1 MSPLFQKKVQ
11 SKAQTRQISKFCCY
25 FCEFKIL
32 RKKGSPKGDVH
43 LRNIMKDTT
52 KKKII
57 KWFWVLFTTPILL
70 VAALIF
76 SVWMF
81 ADIPSFE
88 ELENPQSNL
97 ATQVIA
103 EDGEILTTFHIEN
116 RSYVS
121 YEELSPHL
129 VHAAVAT
136 EDSRFYRHS
145 GIDFESL
152 ARVLVKTVLGGSSSQ
167 GGGST
172 ITQQLAKT
180 LYPRQDVSSRIPG
193 VSTLKM
199 VWIKLKEWVTAVK
212 LERSYTKD
220 EIMNMY
226 MNQIFFG
233 SNAYGIKA
241 AAQTFFG
248 KSPIDLTVEEAAT
261 LVGMVNKPTRYNPAL
276 NPDKSLARRNLVISR
291 MEQNGFLTKE
301 EADSIQQIPITLSY
315 QIQDH
320 NAGIGPYFR
329 DMLRRTMNAKEPKR
343 SSYTQY
349 EDYVVD
355 SLLWADDAFYGWLN
369 KNTKSDG
376 TRYDLDRDG
385 LRIYTTIN
393 YKMQKYAEEAVAEHL
408 GQDLQ
413 KSFDRHLKW
422 NRNKPFASDIDQKTI
437 DQLMKQARRWSD
449 RYRIMK
455 ANGASESDIRKSFTE
470 PVRMRLFSWNKK
482 GYIDTVMTPD
492 DSIKYYKGHLRAAFM
507 AIEPHSG
514 FVKAYVGGPN
524 YRYFKYDNVRQG
536 KRQVGSTIKP
546 FLYTLA
552 MQEGMSPCDR
562 VVNVPQT
569 FLVGDTTW
577 TPKSTDKDE
586 WIGQTVT
593 LKWGLTKSSNNIS
606 AYLMKQYGP
615 EAMVEMMRKMGI
627 GCYLDP
633 VNPLC
638 VGSADISVYEMVA
651 AYNTFPSK
659 GVYAS
664 PIFVT
669 RIEDN
674 LGNVLGEFT
683 NRKKE
688 AISDYTAY
696 LMANLMQGVVNSGT
710 GVRLR
715 AKYGLKG
722 EIAGKTGTTN
732 DQSDGWFIG
741 YTPTL
746 TAGVWVGAEDRQVH
760 FESLSLG
767 GGSNMALPIWGIF
780 MKKVLADGT
789 LGVYETDQFIA
800 PPGITLNLNCDGSD
814 TDAAAGG
821 QPSEIEEEE
830 NYFE

>member
-1 MSPLFQKKVQ
+1 MTDAV
-11 SKAQTRQISKFCCY
+11 
-25 FCEFKIL
+25 
-32 RKKGSPKGDVH
+32 
-43 LRNIMKDTT
+43 

-57 KWFWVLFTTPILL
+57 KWFWILFTLPIVMVGGLIAL
-70 VAALIF
+70 VWA
-76 SVWMF
+76 F

-88 ELENPQSNL
+88 ELENPDSKL

-116 RSYVS
+116 RSFVTFD
-121 YEELSPHL
+121 ELSQNL
-129 VHAAVAT
+129 VNAAIAT
-136 EDSRFYRHS
+136 EDVRFHNHS
-145 GIDFESL
+145 GIDFKSL
-152 ARVLVKTVLGGSSSQ
+152 GRVAVKTLLGGDSSQ

-180 LYPRQDVSSRIPG
+180 LYPREDVSSRIPG
-193 VSTLKM
+193 VSILKM

-226 MNQIFFG
+226 MNAIFFG

-241 AAQTFFG
+241 ASQPFFA
-248 KSPIDLTVEEAAT
+248 KAPSELTVEEAAT

-276 NPDKSLARRNLVISR
+276 NPDKSLVRRNFVISQ
-291 MEQNGFLTKE
+291 MEKAGFISKE
-301 EADSIQQIPITLSY
+301 MCDSIQQIPITLSY

-320 NAGIGPYFR
+320 NAGLGPYFR

-343 SSYTQY
+343 SSYAQY

-355 SLLWADDAFYGWLN
+355 SLQWADNAFYGWLN
-369 KNTKSDG
+369 KNTKADG
-376 TRYDLDRDG
+376 SKYNLDKDG

-408 GQDLQ
+408 GKDLQ
-413 KSFDRHLKW
+413 KSFWRDLRWKK
-422 NRNKPFASDIDQKTI
+422 NKPFSNDIDPKMI

-455 ANGASESDIRKSFTE
+455 ANGASEAQIRKSFTE
-470 PVRMRLFSWNKK
+470 PVKMRVFSWDKQ
-482 GYIDTVMTPD
+482 GYVDTLMTPD
-492 DSIKYYKGHLRAAFM
+492 DSIKYYKSHLRAAFM
-507 AIEPHSG
+507 AIEPHTG
-514 FVKAYVGGPN
+514 HIKAYVGGPN

-552 MQEGMSPCDR
+552 MQEGMTPCDK

-569 FLVGDTTW
+569 FLVNDTTW

-615 EAMVEMMRKMGI
+615 HAMADMMRKMGVGSYI
-627 GCYLDP
+627 DETYS
-633 VNPLC
+633 LC

-659 GVYAS
+659 GVYVT

-674 LGNVLGEFT
+674 MGNVIGEFNNT
-683 NRKKE
+683 KRE
-688 AISDYTAY
+688 AIGEHTAY

-760 FESLSLG
+760 FESLALG
-767 GGSNMALPIWGIF
+767 GGSNMALPIWGLF
-780 MKKVLADGT
+780 MQKVLKDGT
-789 LGVYETDQFIA
+789 LGVSENDRFV
-800 PPGITLNLNCDGSD
+800 PSGVKLELNCDGSD
-814 TDAAAGG
+814 ADAVGSA
-821 QPSEIEEEE
+821 QDDESL
-830 NYFE
+830 YFD

>member
-1 MSPLFQKKVQ
+1 MTNCKMKV
-11 SKAQTRQISKFCCY
+11 
-25 FCEFKIL
+25 
-32 RKKGSPKGDVH
+32 
-43 LRNIMKDTT
+43 MKEET

-57 KWFWVLFTTPILL
+57 KWFWIVFCAPFILVGGLIGL
-70 VAALIF
+70 VWA
-76 SVWMF
+76 F

-88 ELENPQSNL
+88 ELEDPESKL

-103 EDGEILTTFHIEN
+103 ENGEILTTFHIEN

-121 YEELSPHL
+121 FEELSPNL

-136 EDSRFYRHS
+136 EDVRFYNHS
-145 GIDFESL
+145 GIDFRSL
-152 ARVLVKTVLGGSSSQ
+152 ARVVFKTLLGGDSSQ

-172 ITQQLAKT
+172 LTQQLAKT
-180 LYPRQDVSSRIPG
+180 LYPREDVSSRIPG
-193 VSTLKM
+193 VSKLKM
-199 VWIKLKEWVTAVK
+199 VWIKMKEWVTAVK

-220 EIMNMY
+220 EIMTMY
-226 MNQIFFG
+226 MNQVFFG

-261 LVGMVNKPTRYNPAL
+261 LVGMVNKPTRYNPAI
-276 NPDKSLARRNLVISR
+276 NPDKSLVRRNFVISQ
-291 MEQNGFLTKE
+291 MSKAGYLTKE
-301 EADSIQQIPITLSY
+301 QKDSIQNIPITLSY
-315 QIQDH
+315 QVQDH
-320 NAGIGPYFR
+320 NAGVGPYFR
-329 DMLRRTMNAKEPKR
+329 DMLRRTMNAKEPRR
-343 SSYTQY
+343 SSYSQY

-355 SLLWADDAFYGWLN
+355 SLQWADNAFYGWLN
-369 KNTKSDG
+369 KNLKADG
-376 TRYDLDRDG
+376 TRYNLDRDG

-408 GQDLQ
+408 GKDLQ
-413 KSFDRHLKW
+413 KSFWRDLRWKK
-422 NRNKPFASDIDQKTI
+422 NKPFSDDVDQATV
-437 DQLMKQARRWSD
+437 DMLMKQARRWSD

-455 ANGASESDIRKSFTE
+455 NEGASEAEIWKSFSVPTK
-470 PVRMRLFSWNKK
+470 MRVFSWNRQ

-492 DSIKYYKGHLRAAFM
+492 DSIRYYKSHLRAAFM
-507 AIEPHSG
+507 AIEPHTG
-514 FVKAYVGGPN
+514 HVKAYVGGPN

-552 MQEGMSPCDR
+552 MQEGMTPCDK

-569 FLVGDTTW
+569 FLVQDTTW
-577 TPKSTDKDE
+577 TPKSTDRDE

-615 EAMVEMMRKMGI
+615 HAMADMMRKMGI
-627 GCYLDP
+627 GCHIDETYS
-633 VNPLC
+633 LC
-638 VGSADISVYEMVA
+638 VGSADIPVYDMVA

-659 GVYAS
+659 GVFVT

-674 LGNVLGEFT
+674 DGNLLGEF
-683 NRKKE
+683 NNLKRE
-688 AISDYTAY
+688 AVSDYTAY

-741 YTPTL
+741 YTPSL

-767 GGSNMALPIWGIF
+767 GGSNMALPIWGLF
-780 MKKVLADGT
+780 MQKVRADGT
-789 LGVYETDQFIA
+789 LGVSETDRFMA
-800 PPGITLNLNCDGSD
+800 PPGVTLQLDCDGSD
-814 TDAAAGG
+814 ADAQVSA
-821 QPSEIEEEE
+821 EEDDS
-830 NYFE
+830 YFFE

>member
-1 MSPLFQKKVQ
+1 
-11 SKAQTRQISKFCCY
+11 
-25 FCEFKIL
+25 
-32 RKKGSPKGDVH
+32 
-43 LRNIMKDTT
+43 MKEET

-57 KWFWVLFTTPILL
+57 KWFWIVFCAPFILVGGLIGL
-70 VAALIF
+70 VWA
-76 SVWMF
+76 F

-88 ELENPQSNL
+88 ELEDPESKL

-103 EDGEILTTFHIEN
+103 ENGEILTTFHIEN

-121 YEELSPHL
+121 FEELSPNL

-136 EDSRFYRHS
+136 EDVRFYNHS
-145 GIDFESL
+145 GIDFRSL
-152 ARVLVKTVLGGSSSQ
+152 ARVIFKTLLGGDSSQ

-172 ITQQLAKT
+172 LTQQLAKT
-180 LYPRQDVSSRIPG
+180 LYPREDVSSRIPG
-193 VSTLKM
+193 VSKLKM
-199 VWIKLKEWVTAVK
+199 VWIKMKEWVTAVK

-220 EIMNMY
+220 EIMTMY
-226 MNQIFFG
+226 MNQVFFG

-261 LVGMVNKPTRYNPAL
+261 LVGMVNKPTRYNPAI
-276 NPDKSLARRNLVISR
+276 NPDKSLVRRNFVISQ
-291 MEQNGFLTKE
+291 MSKAGYLTKE
-301 EADSIQQIPITLSY
+301 QKDSIQNIPITLSY
-315 QIQDH
+315 QVQDH
-320 NAGIGPYFR
+320 NAGVGPYFR
-329 DMLRRTMNAKEPKR
+329 DMLRRTMNAKEPRR
-343 SSYTQY
+343 SSYSQY

-355 SLLWADDAFYGWLN
+355 SLQWADNAFYGWLN
-369 KNTKSDG
+369 KNLKADG
-376 TRYDLDRDG
+376 TRYNLDRDG

-408 GQDLQ
+408 GKDLQ
-413 KSFDRHLKW
+413 KSFWRDIRWKK
-422 NRNKPFASDIDQKTI
+422 NKPFSDDVDQATV
-437 DQLMKQARRWSD
+437 DMLMKQARRWSD

-455 ANGASESDIRKSFTE
+455 NEGASEAEIWKSFSVPTK
-470 PVRMRLFSWNKK
+470 MRVFSWNRQ

-492 DSIKYYKGHLRAAFM
+492 DSIRYYKSHLRAAFM
-507 AIEPHSG
+507 AIEPHTG
-514 FVKAYVGGPN
+514 HVKAYVGGPN

-552 MQEGMSPCDR
+552 MQEGMTPCDK

-569 FLVGDTTW
+569 FLVQDTTW
-577 TPKSTDKDE
+577 TPKSTDRDE

-615 EAMVEMMRKMGI
+615 HAMADMMRKMGI
-627 GCYLDP
+627 GCHIDETYS
-633 VNPLC
+633 LC
-638 VGSADISVYEMVA
+638 VGSADIPVYDMVA

-659 GVYAS
+659 GVFVT

-674 LGNVLGEFT
+674 DGNLLGEF
-683 NRKKE
+683 NNLKRE
-688 AISDYTAY
+688 AVSDYTAY

-741 YTPTL
+741 YTPSL

-767 GGSNMALPIWGIF
+767 GGSNMALPIWGLF
-780 MKKVLADGT
+780 MQKVRADGT
-789 LGVYETDQFIA
+789 LGVSETDRFMA
-800 PPGITLNLNCDGSD
+800 PPGVTLQLDCDGSD
-814 TDAAAGG
+814 ADAQVGA
-821 QPSEIEEEE
+821 EEDDS
-830 NYFE
+830 YFFE

>member
-1 MSPLFQKKVQ
+1 
-11 SKAQTRQISKFCCY
+11 
-25 FCEFKIL
+25 
-32 RKKGSPKGDVH
+32 
-43 LRNIMKDTT
+43 MKDTT
-52 KKKII
+52 KKKLI
-57 KWFWVLFTTPILL
+57 KWFWSLFSTPILL
-70 VAALIF
+70 VAGLIGL
-76 SVWMF
+76 VWAF

-88 ELENPQSNL
+88 ELEDPDSKL

-121 YEELSPHL
+121 FGELSPNL
-129 VHAAVAT
+129 VNAAVAT
-136 EDSRFYRHS
+136 EDVRFYRHS
-145 GIDFESL
+145 GIDFRSL
-152 ARVLVKTVLGGSSSQ
+152 ARVIFKTILGGNSSQ

-172 ITQQLAKT
+172 LTQQLAKT
-180 LYPRQDVSSRIPG
+180 LYPREDVSSRIPG
-193 VSTLKM
+193 MSKVKM

-220 EIMNMY
+220 EIMTMY
-226 MNQIFFG
+226 MNQVFFG

-276 NPDKSLARRNLVISR
+276 NPDKSLIRRNFVISQ
-291 MEQNGFLTKE
+291 MEKAGFITDHQK
-301 EADSIQQIPITLSY
+301 DSIQQIPIQLSY

-320 NAGIGPYFR
+320 NAGLGPYFR

-343 SSYTQY
+343 SSYAQR

-355 SLLWADDAFYGWLN
+355 SLQWADNPFYGWLN
-369 KNTKSDG
+369 KNTKADG
-376 TRYDLDRDG
+376 SKYNLDRDG

-408 GQDLQ
+408 GKDLQ
-413 KSFDRHLKW
+413 KSFWRDMRWKK
-422 NRNKPFASDIDQKTI
+422 NKPFSDDVDAKTVEM
-437 DQLMKQARRWSD
+437 LMKQARRWSD

-455 ANGASESDIRKSFTE
+455 NDGASDSEIWKSFSVPTK
-470 PVRMRLFSWNKK
+470 MRVFSWNKQ

-492 DSIKYYKGHLRAAFM
+492 DSIRYYKSHLRAAFM
-507 AIEPHSG
+507 AIEPHTG
-514 FVKAYVGGPN
+514 HIKAYVGGPN

-546 FLYTLA
+546 YLYTLA
-552 MQEGMSPCDR
+552 MQEGMSPCDK

-569 FLVGDTTW
+569 FLVQDTTW

-615 EAMVEMMRKMGI
+615 HAMADMMRKMGI
-627 GCYLDP
+627 GCHIDETYS
-633 VNPLC
+633 LC
-638 VGSADISVYEMVA
+638 VGSADIAVYDMVA
-651 AYNTFPSK
+651 AYNTFPSR
-659 GVYAS
+659 GVYVT

-674 LGNVLGEFT
+674 DGNVLGEFT
-683 NRKKE
+683 NPKRE
-688 AISDYTAY
+688 AVSDYTAY

-741 YTPTL
+741 YTPSL

-760 FESLSLG
+760 FESLALG

-789 LGVYETDQFIA
+789 LGVYETDRFIA
-800 PPGITLNLNCDGSD
+800 PPGVTLDLNCDGSD
-814 TDAAAGG
+814 ADAETKAEDDD
-821 QPSEIEEEE
+821 SFF
-830 NYFE
+830 FE

>member
-1 MSPLFQKKVQ
+1 
-11 SKAQTRQISKFCCY
+11 
-25 FCEFKIL
+25 
-32 RKKGSPKGDVH
+32 
-43 LRNIMKDTT
+43 MKDTT

-121 YEELSPHL
+121 YEELSPNL

-180 LYPRQDVSSRIPG
+180 LYPRQDVSSKIPG

>member
-1 MSPLFQKKVQ
+1 MTDAV
-11 SKAQTRQISKFCCY
+11 
-25 FCEFKIL
+25 
-32 RKKGSPKGDVH
+32 
-43 LRNIMKDTT
+43 

-57 KWFWVLFTTPILL
+57 KWFWILFTLPIVMVGGLIAL
-70 VAALIF
+70 VWA
-76 SVWMF
+76 F

-88 ELENPQSNL
+88 DLENPDSKL

-116 RSYVS
+116 RSFVTFD
-121 YEELSPHL
+121 ELSQNL
-129 VHAAVAT
+129 VNAAIAT
-136 EDSRFYRHS
+136 EDVRFHNHS
-145 GIDFESL
+145 GIDFKSL
-152 ARVLVKTVLGGSSSQ
+152 GRVAVKTLLGGDSSQ

-180 LYPRQDVSSRIPG
+180 LYPREDVSSRIPG
-193 VSTLKM
+193 VSIMKM

-226 MNQIFFG
+226 MNAIFFG

-241 AAQTFFG
+241 ASQTFFA
-248 KSPIDLTVEEAAT
+248 KAPSELTVEEAAT

-276 NPDKSLARRNLVISR
+276 NPDKSLVRRNFVISQ
-291 MEQNGFLTKE
+291 MEKAGFISKE
-301 EADSIQQIPITLSY
+301 MCDSIQQIPITLSY

-320 NAGIGPYFR
+320 NAGLGPYFR

-343 SSYTQY
+343 SSYAQY

-355 SLLWADDAFYGWLN
+355 SLQWADNAFYGWLN
-369 KNTKSDG
+369 KNTKADG
-376 TRYDLDRDG
+376 SKYNLDKDG

-408 GQDLQ
+408 GKDLQ
-413 KSFDRHLKW
+413 KSFWRDLRWKK
-422 NRNKPFASDIDQKTI
+422 NKPFSNDIDPKMI

-455 ANGASESDIRKSFTE
+455 ANGASEAQIRRSFTE
-470 PVRMRLFSWNKK
+470 PVKMRVFSWDKQ
-482 GYIDTVMTPD
+482 GYVDTLMTPD
-492 DSIKYYKGHLRAAFM
+492 DSIKYYKSHLRAAFM
-507 AIEPHSG
+507 AIEPHTG
-514 FVKAYVGGPN
+514 HIKAYVGGPN

-552 MQEGMSPCDR
+552 MQEGMTPCDK

-569 FLVGDTTW
+569 FLVNDTTW

-615 EAMVEMMRKMGI
+615 HAMADMMRKMGVGSYI
-627 GCYLDP
+627 DETYS
-633 VNPLC
+633 LC

-659 GVYAS
+659 GVYVT

-674 LGNVLGEFT
+674 MGNVIGEFNNT
-683 NRKKE
+683 KRE
-688 AISDYTAY
+688 AIGEHTAY

-741 YTPTL
+741 YTPSL

-760 FESLSLG
+760 FESLALG
-767 GGSNMALPIWGIF
+767 GGSNMALPIWGLF
-780 MKKVLADGT
+780 MQKVLKDGT
-789 LGVYETDQFIA
+789 LGVSENDRFV
-800 PPGITLNLNCDGSD
+800 PSGVRLELNCDGSD
-814 TDAAAGG
+814 ADAVGSA
-821 QPSEIEEEE
+821 QDDESL
-830 NYFE
+830 YFD

>member
-1 MSPLFQKKVQ
+1 MTDAV
-11 SKAQTRQISKFCCY
+11 
-25 FCEFKIL
+25 
-32 RKKGSPKGDVH
+32 
-43 LRNIMKDTT
+43 

-57 KWFWVLFTTPILL
+57 KWFWILFTLPIVMVGGLIAL
-70 VAALIF
+70 VWA
-76 SVWMF
+76 F

-88 ELENPQSNL
+88 ELENPDSKL

-116 RSYVS
+116 RSFVTFD
-121 YEELSPHL
+121 ELSQNL
-129 VHAAVAT
+129 VNAAIAT
-136 EDSRFYRHS
+136 EDVRFHNHS
-145 GIDFESL
+145 GIDFKSL
-152 ARVLVKTVLGGSSSQ
+152 GRVAVKTLLGGDSSQ

-180 LYPRQDVSSRIPG
+180 LYPREDVSSRIPG
-193 VSTLKM
+193 VSIMKM

-226 MNQIFFG
+226 MNAIFFG

-241 AAQTFFG
+241 ASQTFFA
-248 KSPIDLTVEEAAT
+248 KAPSELTVEEAAT
-261 LVGMVNKPTRYNPAL
+261 LVGMVNKPTRYNPAI
-276 NPDKSLARRNLVISR
+276 NPDKSLVRRNFVISQ
-291 MEQNGFLTKE
+291 MEKAGFISKE
-301 EADSIQQIPITLSY
+301 MCDSIQQIPITLSY

-320 NAGIGPYFR
+320 TAGLGPYFR

-343 SSYTQY
+343 SSYAQY

-355 SLLWADDAFYGWLN
+355 SLQWADNAFYGWLN
-369 KNTKSDG
+369 KNTKADG
-376 TRYDLDRDG
+376 SKYNLDKDG

-408 GQDLQ
+408 GKDLQ
-413 KSFDRHLKW
+413 KSFWRDLRWKK
-422 NRNKPFASDIDQKTI
+422 NKPFSNDIDPKMI

-455 ANGASESDIRKSFTE
+455 ANGASEAQIRKSFTE
-470 PVRMRLFSWNKK
+470 PVKMRVFSWDKQ
-482 GYIDTVMTPD
+482 GYVDTLMTPD
-492 DSIKYYKGHLRAAFM
+492 DSIKYYKSHLRAAFM
-507 AIEPHSG
+507 AIEPHTG
-514 FVKAYVGGPN
+514 HIKAYVGGPN

-552 MQEGMSPCDR
+552 MQEGMTPCDK

-569 FLVGDTTW
+569 FLVNDTTW

-615 EAMVEMMRKMGI
+615 HAMADMMRKMGVGSYI
-627 GCYLDP
+627 DETYS
-633 VNPLC
+633 LC

-659 GVYAS
+659 GVYVT

-674 LGNVLGEFT
+674 MGNVIGEFNNT
-683 NRKKE
+683 KRE
-688 AISDYTAY
+688 AIGEHTAY

-741 YTPTL
+741 YTPSL

-760 FESLSLG
+760 FESLALG
-767 GGSNMALPIWGIF
+767 GGSNMALPIWGLF
-780 MKKVLADGT
+780 MQKVLKDGT
-789 LGVYETDQFIA
+789 LGVSENDRFV
-800 PPGITLNLNCDGSD
+800 PSGVKLELNCDGSD
-814 TDAAAGG
+814 ADAVGSA
-821 QPSEIEEEE
+821 QDDESL
-830 NYFE
+830 YFD

>member
-1 MSPLFQKKVQ
+1 
-11 SKAQTRQISKFCCY
+11 
-25 FCEFKIL
+25 
-32 RKKGSPKGDVH
+32 
-43 LRNIMKDTT
+43 MKDTT

-57 KWFWVLFTTPILL
+57 KWFWALFITPIVL
-70 VAALIF
+70 VGGLIGL
-76 SVWMF
+76 VWAF

-88 ELENPQSNL
+88 ELEDPESKL

-103 EDGEILTTFHIEN
+103 ENGEILTTFHIEN

-121 YEELSPHL
+121 FEELSPNL
-129 VHAAVAT
+129 VNAAVAT
-136 EDSRFYRHS
+136 EDVRFYNHS
-145 GIDFESL
+145 GIDFRSL
-152 ARVLVKTVLGGSSSQ
+152 ARVIFKTLLGGDSSQ

-172 ITQQLAKT
+172 LTQQLAKT
-180 LYPRQDVSSRIPG
+180 LYPREDVSSSIPG
-193 VSTLKM
+193 VSKLKM

-220 EIMNMY
+220 EIMTMY
-226 MNQIFFG
+226 MNQVFFG

-261 LVGMVNKPTRYNPAL
+261 LVGMVNKPTRYNPAI
-276 NPDKSLARRNLVISR
+276 NPDKSLVRRNFVISQ
-291 MEQNGFLTKE
+291 MEKAGYLTQHQR
-301 EADSIQQIPITLSY
+301 DSIRNIPIALSY
-315 QIQDH
+315 QVQDH
-320 NAGIGPYFR
+320 NAGLGPYFR

-343 SSYTQY
+343 SSYSQY

-355 SLLWADDAFYGWLN
+355 SLQWADNAFYGWLN
-369 KNTKSDG
+369 KNVKADG
-376 TRYDLDRDG
+376 SKYNLDRDG
-385 LRIYTTIN
+385 LKIYTTIN
-393 YKMQKYAEEAVAEHL
+393 YNMQKYAEEAVAEHL
-408 GQDLQ
+408 GKDLQ
-413 KSFDRHLKW
+413 KSFWRDIRWKK
-422 NRNKPFASDIDQKTI
+422 NKPFSDDVEQETV
-437 DQLMKQARRWSD
+437 DMLMKQARRWSD

-455 ANGASESDIRKSFTE
+455 NDGASNDEIWKSFSVPTK
-470 PVRMRLFSWNKK
+470 MRVFSWNRQ

-492 DSIKYYKGHLRAAFM
+492 DSIRYYKSHLRAAFM
-507 AIEPHSG
+507 AIEPHTG
-514 FVKAYVGGPN
+514 HVKAYVGGPN

-546 FLYTLA
+546 YLYTLA
-552 MQEGMSPCDR
+552 MQEGMTPCDK

-569 FLVGDTTW
+569 FLVQDTTW
-577 TPKSTDKDE
+577 TPKSTDRDE

-615 EAMVEMMRKMGI
+615 HAMADMMRKMGI
-627 GCYLDP
+627 GCHIDETYS
-633 VNPLC
+633 LC
-638 VGSADISVYEMVA
+638 VGSADIAVYDMVA

-659 GVYAS
+659 GVYVT

-674 LGNVLGEFT
+674 NGNLLGEFT
-683 NRKKE
+683 NLKRE
-688 AISDYTAY
+688 AVSDYTAY

-767 GGSNMALPIWGIF
+767 GGSNMALPIWGLF
-780 MKKVLADGT
+780 MQKVLSDGT
-789 LGVYETDQFIA
+789 LGVSETDRFIA
-800 PPGITLNLNCDGSD
+800 PPGVSLNLDCDGSD
-814 TDAAAGG
+814 ADAQVKA
-821 QPSEIEEEE
+821 EEDESFF
-830 NYFE
+830 FE